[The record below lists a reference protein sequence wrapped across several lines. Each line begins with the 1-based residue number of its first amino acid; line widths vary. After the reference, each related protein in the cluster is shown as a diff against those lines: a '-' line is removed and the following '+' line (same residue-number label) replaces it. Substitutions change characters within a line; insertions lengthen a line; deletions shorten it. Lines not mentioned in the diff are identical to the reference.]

1 MLRQLSTSRLTRAL
15 RSAPQVASRSTA
27 AEMSSSP
34 ILQGVGG
41 SSAIR
46 EIPAPAYSTVNYI
59 AGSNG
64 NDNPFGGIVG
74 LALDTNGNLF
84 AADQSAAGSRAPTIW
99 EVTKSS
105 NYATAIS
112 INATTFRNPSG
123 VALDSSN
130 NLFVSDFN
138 LNEVFELTAEST
150 YGVVTQIASLN
161 GNFNAPA
168 GMAVD
173 SSGDVFV
180 ADLNNNK
187 VQEILKSG
195 GYTTVNIL
203 SDTTLDMPNA
213 IAIWP
218 DGNIVVLNDKAPGVV
233 NEIAAPEYTSVS
245 TIDVTTND
253 PNYAALDTSGN
264 LFITDTGDNLVK
276 EVLLGVTVSS
286 VSPIGGMTNGMT
298 PVTIT
303 GTNFTSPATVNFGTA
318 AATNVTVVSPT
329 EITANS
335 PAAGAGV
342 VDVTVTT
349 GVGTS
354 FTSPSDHFSFGPTA
368 TTSISLKNLTRTQAA
383 SFLPVNAAGGVAPL
397 SYSISSPLPSG
408 LTISPSSGNISGTPS
423 VTLSMTSFTVTVT
436 DSLSNSAQA
445 SFNLVINSAV
455 TAIQTSSPVSLT
467 ENHVAN
473 FTPVTGGGGTAP
485 LSFSISPM
493 LPAGLSLSPMTGAIT
508 GTTAATSPAVSYT
521 VTVTDANGATGAN
534 TFSLLVNGAVTASPS
549 IASEVLTQ
557 NHPAASFVPV
567 KGGGGTGTLSYSI
580 SPLLPLGLSFNTSTG
595 VVSGTPTATSAVT
608 SYVVTVTDANGAAA
622 TAGFEL
628 MVCSAVTASQAVSA
642 AFLTR
647 GFAISPFTPVTGGGG
662 TAPLLFNIS
671 PALPSGL
678 SFNTSNGAISGTPAV
693 ESSATNYM
701 ITVTDTNGASASA
714 GFSLTV
720 NGPVTATQ
728 VVAFVGLTI
737 DRATTPVRPVTGSG
751 GTGTIH
757 YSISPALPPGIAL
770 GSTTGQISGLPT
782 ITSASATY
790 TVTVTDANGETA
802 SANFSLAVNPPVTA
816 TPAVASKVLTE
827 NQLPTS
833 FTPVTGGGGKTPVSF
848 SIAPALPAGLSF
860 STTTGAITGSPTATH
875 GASSF
880 SVTVTDANGDT
891 ASNSFSL
898 TVNPAVTATQ
908 SIASEMLT
916 ENHAVTSF
924 TPVMG
929 GGGTTPLGFGI

>member
-1 MLRQLSTSRLTRAL
+1 
-15 RSAPQVASRSTA
+15 
-27 AEMSSSP
+27 MSSSP

-46 EIPAPAYSTVNYI
+46 EILAPAYSTVNYI

-112 INATTFRNPSG
+112 INATTFRNPNG

-397 SYSISSPLPSG
+397 SYSISPPLPSG

-445 SFNLVINSAV
+445 SFNLVVNSAV
-455 TAIQTSSPVSLT
+455 TATQTSSPVSLT

-473 FTPVTGGGGTAP
+473 FTPVTGGGGTPPFVYTISPQLPADLQLGSSGVISGNPSVTLSSKSFTVTVTDSNGATASNSFILIVNPAVTATPATGPEVLTQNHATMSFTPVTGGGGTAPLSFSISPMLPAGLSFSMSTGVVSGTPNVTLAASPFTITVTDFNGATASNTFTLTVNPSVTATRANGSETLTQNHAATGFTPVTGGGGTAP

-580 SPLLPLGLSFNTSTG
+580 SPLLPLGLSFNPSTG

-628 MVCSAVTASQAVSA
+628 MVSSAVTASQAVSA

-693 ESSATNYM
+693 ESSATN
-701 ITVTDTNGASASA
+701 
-714 GFSLTV
+714 
-720 NGPVTATQ
+720 
-728 VVAFVGLTI
+728 
-737 DRATTPVRPVTGSG
+737 
-751 GTGTIH
+751 
-757 YSISPALPPGIAL
+757 
-770 GSTTGQISGLPT
+770 
-782 ITSASATY
+782 
-790 TVTVTDANGETA
+790 
-802 SANFSLAVNPPVTA
+802 
-816 TPAVASKVLTE
+816 
-827 NQLPTS
+827 
-833 FTPVTGGGGKTPVSF
+833 
-848 SIAPALPAGLSF
+848 
-860 STTTGAITGSPTATH
+860 
-875 GASSF
+875 
-880 SVTVTDANGDT
+880 
-891 ASNSFSL
+891 
-898 TVNPAVTATQ
+898 
-908 SIASEMLT
+908 
-916 ENHAVTSF
+916 
-924 TPVMG
+924 
-929 GGGTTPLGFGI
+929 